1 MLDGKKALAI
11 AQQYVDDS
19 LAGAGAVAGKPC
31 QIQSITPI
39 TGGNRITFLW
49 EDNNG
54 VSHTQNLN
62 VLDGAK
68 GDKGDRGEVGETGAT
83 GAQGN
88 SGTITVGSV
97 TSGVSPAV
105 TNVGTDTNAIFNFVL
120 AKGDKGE
127 QGEKGEDGQDGKSF
141 EIKAQYPNYQALITA
156 HPTGE
161 AGDAYFVGTDENPDL
176 YIWLTEDAE
185 WFNNGKLAGV
195 KGDKGDTG
203 EAGFSPI
210 ASVVKVG
217 SVATIT
223 IRDQVGQTTA
233 TVSDGTDGE
242 NSQYETLPPANA
254 TNEGRICQ
262 YVGQTSGG
270 LINGHFY
277 QCTDVDGTF
286 YWVEKFGSAMDKDA
300 GGVVRPNDPKLVDGN
315 AVYSA
320 INNALSSVYT
330 PRGELTCAELTASLL
345 IAENVGSV
353 YEMSD
358 AGTTTNLFL
367 QGAGETISIGDNVGI
382 IQTAPNNYMFNL
394 MGNAFDLH
402 DYQKKDLASP
412 ITVGGVSQT
421 TVEGALGG
429 LNGLVPSEA
438 SSSNKLVSDSDVPK
452 KGLKTRGHCSD
463 YDTCIEA
470 GIYSTDTTTLGTR
483 PSGYSGYGVL
493 VVYGNNPETPS
504 GGSQWI
510 IQEWQPISDSRA
522 HKFIRQCVNP
532 NTTTPSANQWSDWQ
546 ELTPTSSV
554 TSGSTA
560 PITSGGV
567 YSALLPIRF
576 VEVSTEAQMRAL
588 YSSKESTQYVR
599 LKADITVNGITIPT
613 GTEGI
618 FFACTA
624 DRHFIGQYYN
634 GKIYSWFMNSNNTN
648 SIVVLPS

>member
-62 VLDGAK
+62 VMDGAK

-88 SGTITVGSV
+88 SGTIQVGSV

-141 EIKAQYPNYQALITA
+141 EIKAQYPNYNALITA

-210 ASVVKVG
+210 ASVSKVDH
-217 SVATIT
+217 VATIT

-233 TVSDGTDGE
+233 TVSDGTDGD
-242 NSQYETLPPANA
+242 NAQYETLPPANA
-254 TNEGRICQ
+254 TNEDRICQ

-270 LINGHFY
+270 LTNGHFY

-286 YWVEKFGSAMDKDA
+286 MWVEKFGSAMDKDA

-330 PRGELTCAELTASLL
+330 PRGDLTCAELTASLL

-412 ITVGGVSQT
+412 ITVGGVQQT
-421 TVEGALGG
+421 TVEGALGALQSAKADKDTVITQTTYVDSG
-429 LNGLVPSEA
+429 SDCNDLTDKYTQYAVGSGVANRPTTGSESYILINMRA
-438 SSSNKLVSDSDVPK
+438 SSTTSSISQIAFRIGGTEMYRRNFNGTAWTSWKKLITESDLTSRTL
-452 KGLKTRGHCSD
+452 LKSQVVK
-463 YDTCIEA
+463 
-470 GIYSTDTTTLGTR
+470 DTTTDYTFDNTHSLYMVELRAANSYTIQNFVYANE
-483 PSGYSGYGVL
+483 SVVCAGVN
-493 VVYGNNPETPS
+493 VE
-504 GGSQWI
+504 
-510 IQEWQPISDSRA
+510 
-522 HKFIRQCVNP
+522 
-532 NTTTPSANQWSDWQ
+532 
-546 ELTPTSSV
+546 
-554 TSGSTA
+554 GSTHVFA
-560 PITSGGV
+560 
-567 YSALLPIRF
+567 
-576 VEVSTEAQMRAL
+576 
-588 YSSKESTQYVR
+588 
-599 LKADITVNGITIPT
+599 ITVNTST
-613 GTEGI
+613 GKFRGSSLDNYDKTYGVVV
-618 FFACTA
+618 
-624 DRHFIGQYYN
+624 N
-634 GKIYSWFMNSNNTN
+634 IYA
-648 SIVVLPS
+648 IL